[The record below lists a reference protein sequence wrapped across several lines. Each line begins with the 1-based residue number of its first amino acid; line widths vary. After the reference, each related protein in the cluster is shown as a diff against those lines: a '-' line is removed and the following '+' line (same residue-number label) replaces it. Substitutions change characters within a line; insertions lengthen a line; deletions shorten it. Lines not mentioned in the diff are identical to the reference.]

1 MSDDPQR
8 SELSPPLS
16 AAAAAEWIRLVENV
30 LRGVAHGLNN
40 RAAALSALVE
50 LTSEPAERPGVLRE
64 ILNAEQQRVR
74 DLVHAVLTIGAPRG
88 EPEALSPADVMA
100 DVRIVLGQHPDLRG
114 SELQIDVS
122 RGSPLRVPRWAFVR
136 AVIALAAGLAGTT
149 RADAR
154 RLDIT
159 TEDDWLLIASGD
171 RGPTPSPLATELA
184 RYMGGE
190 PLDGRYGIRVPTL
203 AALRRREGR

>member
-1 MSDDPQR
+1 M
-8 SELSPPLS
+8 
-16 AAAAAEWIRLVENV
+16 ENV

-50 LTSEPAERPGVLRE
+50 LTSEPAERPSVLRE
-64 ILNAEQQRVR
+64 ILDAEQQRVR
-74 DLVHAVLTIGAPRG
+74 DLVRAVLTIGAPRG
-88 EPEALSPADVMA
+88 DPEALSPADVVA
-100 DVRIVLGQHPDLRG
+100 DVGIVLGQHPDLRG
-114 SELQIDVS
+114 ADLQIDAS

-136 AVIALAAGLAGTT
+136 AVIALAAGLAGGT
-149 RADAR
+149 RAGPR

-159 TEDDWLLIASGD
+159 TEGDWLLIASGD
-171 RGPTPSPLATELA
+171 RGPAPSPLAIELA
-184 RYMGGE
+184 RHMGGE